1 MRPSYPRTQH
11 LRAVGGQVEHYLY
24 WWANHLHSRMDLQS
38 SESCSALWKSVL
50 LSLWKSLEV
59 ATVYIAKYPFLKS
72 VPLSEDLWIP
82 QLADGEISQGKVVQI
97 GDYPRDW
104 SQDNPLAGTAQIRL
118 QLLTKDGHQSALE
131 RVSPGK
137 TNLKDCFCVLSY
149 RFILKEKKH
158 GKKAY
163 IFAYLWYF
171 YSK

>member
-1 MRPSYPRTQH
+1 MSKSSTFQD
-11 LRAVGGQVEHYLY
+11 G
-24 WWANHLHSRMDLQS
+24 S
-38 SESCSALWKSVL
+38 SELGILQCPVKICPSHPVKEPWGCNCLYSQVSFSKICPP
-50 LSLWKSLEV
+50 ERGFMNP
-59 ATVYIAKYPFLKS
+59 TVS
-72 VPLSEDLWIP
+72 R
-82 QLADGEISQGKVVQI
+82 QEISQGKVVQI

-104 SQDNPLAGTAQIRL
+104 SQDSPLAGTAQIRL

-137 TNLKDCFCVLSY
+137 TNLNGCFCVLSY